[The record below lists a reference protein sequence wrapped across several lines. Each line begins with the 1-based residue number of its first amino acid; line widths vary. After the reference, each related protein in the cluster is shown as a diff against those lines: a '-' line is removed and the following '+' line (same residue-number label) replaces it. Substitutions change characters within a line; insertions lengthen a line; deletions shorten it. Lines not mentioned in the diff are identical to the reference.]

1 MALPLGWALCGLLL
15 PLLLPPAAGERAPGA
30 PLDPG
35 AIAEFCRI
43 DPALCHAEEQ
53 QLSFE
58 AVRNIHKQMDDD
70 ANGNVDVEE
79 SDEFLREDLNYHD
92 PTVKHSTF
100 HGEDKLISVED
111 LWKAWKTSEVYNWT
125 VEEVVQWLIT
135 YVELPQYEETF
146 RKLQLSGHA
155 MPRLAVNNVTM
166 MGTVLKMTDRSHRQ
180 KLQLKALDTVLFGP
194 PLLTRHNHL
203 KDFMLVVSIVIGV
216 GGCWFAYIQNRY
228 SKEHMKKMMKDL
240 EGLHRAE
247 QSLHDLQE
255 RLQKAQEEHRSV
267 EVEKVHLEKKLQDEI
282 SIAKQEAHRLR
293 ELREGTENELSRQK
307 YAEQE
312 LEQVRMAL
320 KNAEKEL
327 ESHCGWAAPEAL
339 QRWLQLTHEVEV
351 QYYNVKKQNA
361 EKQLLVAKEGA
372 EKIKKKR
379 NTLFGTFHVAHSSS
393 LDDVDHKI
401 LTAKQALSEVTAALR
416 ERLHRW
422 QQIELLCGFQIVT
435 NPGIHSLAAAL
446 NIDPSWMGT
455 PRPNPSHF
463 IMTDDVDDLDE
474 EIVSPMSIQYAPW
487 LLGRRLSDR
496 SSLSSEDQSLWRC
509 PAPALPSTVR
519 QRLAEPQQHL
529 HSSQRLVESSGQGQS
544 EVSPAWGSRAGRGSL
559 RRTQNLSWGQS
570 FSLDLAAT
578 THPASSPATTTTTTT
593 TSSSSSSSSAAAASP
608 SASSTFYSSCST
620 SAAAACHGHPV
631 YYHHTTSSY
640 LLQMDSFLGL
650 PPPDVT
656 SGARCHAESFGD
668 LTRCD
673 SDPSIPHLSDPQRP
687 CSSAPRLLAA
697 RPHLL
702 TRSMEEPPPGHP
714 PAGAVPTPN
723 GGSRQGEASSASP
736 GCSLLPESPM
746 VMKKMMMV
754 VNHGMEKASS
764 LGELAQPPP
773 GRAGQSDSSRSHS
786 PSSTEPETP
795 SPISDGRPGA
805 AKSTRIPQLAAKKSP
820 GEEDSSLAGE
830 EVELGQSKKKFPL
843 KIFKKPKK

>member
-1 MALPLGWALCGLLL
+1 MELRPGRAVRALCGLF
-15 PLLLPPAAGERAPGA
+15 LLLLLLLQHPGRAERAPGSH
-30 PLDPG
+30 LDDS

-43 DPALCHAEEQ
+43 DKALCHDEDE

-92 PTVKHSTF
+92 PAVKHSTF

-125 VEEVVQWLIT
+125 VDEVVQWLIS

-155 MPRLAVNNVTM
+155 MPRLAVNNATM

-327 ESHCGWAAPEAL
+327 ESHCSWAAPEAL
-339 QRWLQLTHEVEV
+339 QKWLQLTHEVEV
-351 QYYNVKKQNA
+351 QYYNIKKQNA

-422 QQIELLCGFQIVT
+422 QQIELLCGFQIVN
-435 NPGIHSLAAAL
+435 NPGIHSLASAL
-446 NIDPSWMGT
+446 NIDPGWMGT

-474 EIVSPMSIQYAPW
+474 ELVSPMSIQ
-487 LLGRRLSDR
+487 S
-496 SSLSSEDQSLWRC
+496 
-509 PAPALPSTVR
+509 PALPSTVR
-519 QRLAEPQQHL
+519 QRLVEPQHG
-529 HSSQRLVESSGQGQS
+529 HGSQR
-544 EVSPAWGSRAGRGSL
+544 
-559 RRTQNLSWGQS
+559 
-570 FSLDLAAT
+570 
-578 THPASSPATTTTTTT
+578 
-593 TSSSSSSSSAAAASP
+593 
-608 SASSTFYSSCST
+608 
-620 SAAAACHGHPV
+620 
-631 YYHHTTSSY
+631 
-640 LLQMDSFLGL
+640 
-650 PPPDVT
+650 
-656 SGARCHAESFGD
+656 D

-673 SDPSIPHLSDPQRP
+673 SDSSIPHLSDHQRIP
-687 CSSAPRLLAA
+687 SSAPKLLAA
-697 RPHLL
+697 RPTLL
-702 TRSMEEPPPGHP
+702 TRSMEEAVPGPPGP
-714 PAGAVPTPN
+714 GAPTPN
-723 GGSRQGEASSASP
+723 GGSRHGEPSA
-736 GCSLLPESPM
+736 LAALQERLPESPM
-746 VMKKMMMV
+746 AMKKMMT
-754 VNHGMEKASS
+754 VNHGMEKSSS
-764 LGELAQPPP
+764 LGEISHPT
-773 GRAGQSDSSRSHS
+773 AGKPSHSDSSRSHS
-786 PSSTEPETP
+786 PSSTDPDTP
-795 SPISDGRPGA
+795 SPISDCRPSGA
-805 AKSTRIPQLAAKKSP
+805 RNTRIPQLAAKKSP
-820 GEEDSSLAGE
+820 GDEDSSLTGD
-830 EVELGQSKKKFPL
+830 EVDLGQSKKKFPL

>member
-1 MALPLGWALCGLLL
+1 MDLRAGLALWLLCGLLL
-15 PLLLPPAAGERAPGA
+15 QPARAERPPGPH
-30 PLDPG
+30 LDETP
-35 AIAEFCRI
+35 IAEFCRI
-43 DPALCHAEEQ
+43 DKPLCHDEDE

-125 VEEVVQWLIT
+125 VDEVVQWLIT

-155 MPRLAVNNVTM
+155 MPRLAVNNATM
-166 MGTVLKMTDRSHRQ
+166 MGSVLKMTDRSHRQ

-282 SIAKQEAHRLR
+282 SMAKQEAHRLR

-327 ESHCGWAAPEAL
+327 ESHCSWAAPEAL
-339 QRWLQLTHEVEV
+339 QKWLQLTHEVEV
-351 QYYNVKKQNA
+351 QYYNIKKQNA

-422 QQIELLCGFQIVT
+422 QQIELLCGFQIVN
-435 NPGIHSLAAAL
+435 NPGIHSLASAL
-446 NIDPSWMGT
+446 NIDPGWMGT

-474 EIVSPMSIQYAPW
+474 EIVSPMSM
-487 LLGRRLSDR
+487 
-496 SSLSSEDQSLWRC
+496 QS
-509 PAPALPSTVR
+509 PALPSSVR
-519 QRLAEPQQHL
+519 QRLVDPQHG
-529 HSSQRLVESSGQGQS
+529 HGSQRLVESYVQGQNESGQAAQH
-544 EVSPAWGSRAGRGSL
+544 RAGRVSL
-559 RRTQNLSWGQS
+559 RRMHSLSGQS
-570 FSLDLAAT
+570 FSSEL
-578 THPASSPATTTTTTT
+578 PG
-593 TSSSSSSSSAAAASP
+593 ASP
-608 SASSTFYSSCST
+608 SSTAASSTSCSSST
-620 SAAAACHGHPV
+620 ASAPACHVHPV

-640 LLQMDSFLGL
+640 LLQTDSVPDL

-656 SGARCHAESFGD
+656 SGVRCRTESSGD

-673 SDPSIPHLSDPQRP
+673 SDSSIPPPSEHQRVP
-687 CSSAPRLLAA
+687 SSAPKLLAA
-697 RPHLL
+697 RPTLL
-702 TRSMEEPPPGHP
+702 TRSMEEAAPGHP
-714 PAGAVPTPN
+714 ASAPTPN
-723 GGSRQGEASSASP
+723 GASRP
-736 GCSLLPESPM
+736 GDPPAPGALPERPPESPM

-754 VNHGMEKASS
+754 NHGMEKSSS
-764 LGELAQPPP
+764 LGEISHP
-773 GRAGQSDSSRSHS
+773 AGGKHSHSDSSRSHS
-786 PSSTEPETP
+786 PSSTDPDTP
-795 SPISDGRPGA
+795 SPISDGRPGG

-820 GEEDSSLAGE
+820 GDEDSSLTGD
-830 EVELGQSKKKFPL
+830 EVDLGQSKKKFPL

>member
-1 MALPLGWALCGLLL
+1 MEPRPGRAVRALCGLF
-15 PLLLPPAAGERAPGA
+15 LLLLLLLLQHPGRAERAPGSH
-30 PLDPG
+30 LDDS

-43 DPALCHAEEQ
+43 DKALCHDEDE

-92 PTVKHSTF
+92 PAVKHSTF

-125 VEEVVQWLIT
+125 VDEVVQWLIS

-155 MPRLAVNNVTM
+155 MPRLAVNNATM

-327 ESHCGWAAPEAL
+327 ESHCSWAAPEAL
-339 QRWLQLTHEVEV
+339 QKWLQLTHEVEV
-351 QYYNVKKQNA
+351 QYYNIKKQNA

-435 NPGIHSLAAAL
+435 NPGLHSLASAL
-446 NIDPSWMGT
+446 NIDPAWMGT

-463 IMTDDVDDLDE
+463 VITDDVDDLDE
-474 EIVSPMSIQYAPW
+474 ELVSPMSIQ
-487 LLGRRLSDR
+487 S
-496 SSLSSEDQSLWRC
+496 
-509 PAPALPSTVR
+509 PALPSTVR
-519 QRLAEPQQHL
+519 QRLVEPQHG
-529 HSSQRLVESSGQGQS
+529 HGSQR
-544 EVSPAWGSRAGRGSL
+544 
-559 RRTQNLSWGQS
+559 
-570 FSLDLAAT
+570 
-578 THPASSPATTTTTTT
+578 
-593 TSSSSSSSSAAAASP
+593 
-608 SASSTFYSSCST
+608 
-620 SAAAACHGHPV
+620 
-631 YYHHTTSSY
+631 
-640 LLQMDSFLGL
+640 
-650 PPPDVT
+650 
-656 SGARCHAESFGD
+656 D

-673 SDPSIPHLSDPQRP
+673 SDSSIPHLSEQQRVP
-687 CSSAPRLLAA
+687 SPAPKLLAA
-697 RPHLL
+697 RPALL
-702 TRSMEEPPPGHP
+702 SRSVEENVPPG
-714 PAGAVPTPN
+714 PAAPTPN
-723 GGSRQGEASSASP
+723 GGGRHGEPPALAALQERP
-736 GCSLLPESPM
+736 PESPM
-746 VMKKMMMV
+746 AMKKMMMV
-754 VNHGMEKASS
+754 NHGMEKSSS
-764 LGELAQPPP
+764 LGEISHPA
-773 GRAGQSDSSRSHS
+773 AGKPSHSDSSRSHS
-786 PSSTEPETP
+786 PSSTEPDTP
-795 SPISDGRPGA
+795 SPISDCRPGGA
-805 AKSTRIPQLAAKKSP
+805 RNTRIPQLAAKKSP
-820 GEEDSSLAGE
+820 GDEDSSLTGD
-830 EVELGQSKKKFPL
+830 EVDLGQSKKKFPL

>member
-1 MALPLGWALCGLLL
+1 MEPRPGRAVRALCGLF
-15 PLLLPPAAGERAPGA
+15 LLLLLLVLQHPGRAERAPGSH
-30 PLDPG
+30 LDDS

-43 DPALCHAEEQ
+43 DKALCHDEDE

-92 PTVKHSTF
+92 PAVKHSTF

-125 VEEVVQWLIT
+125 VDEVVQWLIS

-155 MPRLAVNNVTM
+155 MPRLAVNNATM

-327 ESHCGWAAPEAL
+327 ESHCSWAAPEAL
-339 QRWLQLTHEVEV
+339 QKWLQLTHEVEV
-351 QYYNVKKQNA
+351 QYYNIKKQNA

-422 QQIELLCGFQIVT
+422 QQIELLCGFQIVN
-435 NPGIHSLAAAL
+435 NPGIPSLASAL
-446 NIDPSWMGT
+446 NIDPGWMGT

-463 IMTDDVDDLDE
+463 IITDDVDDLDE
-474 EIVSPMSIQYAPW
+474 ELVSPMSMQYAAW
-487 LLGRRLSDR
+487 LFGRRFSDR
-496 SSLSSEDQSLWRC
+496 SSLSSEDQSLWKY

-519 QRLAEPQQHL
+519 QRLVEPQHG
-529 HSSQRLVESSGQGQS
+529 HGSQRGSG
-544 EVSPAWGSRAGRGSL
+544 ANKRFNSL
-559 RRTQNLSWGQS
+559 RLRL
-570 FSLDLAAT
+570 L
-578 THPASSPATTTTTTT
+578 HPAPERPPAYPQLGAQAAGCPAHAADQVHGGGCPRAPGPRRAHAQRRQPARGALRPGGLAG
-593 TSSSSSSSSAAAASP
+593 AAAREP
-608 SASSTFYSSCST
+608 
-620 SAAAACHGHPV
+620 HGDEEDDDGEPRHGEV
-631 YYHHTTSSY
+631 
-640 LLQMDSFLGL
+640 LQPRGDQ
-650 PPPDVT
+650 PPPDGRQAQPLGFVPV
-656 SGARCHAESFGD
+656 AQPQLHRPRHP
-668 LTRCD
+668 L
-673 SDPSIPHLSDPQRP
+673 PHL
-687 CSSAPRLLAA
+687 
-697 RPHLL
+697 
-702 TRSMEEPPPGHP
+702 
-714 PAGAVPTPN
+714 
-723 GGSRQGEASSASP
+723 
-736 GCSLLPESPM
+736 
-746 VMKKMMMV
+746 
-754 VNHGMEKASS
+754 
-764 LGELAQPPP
+764 
-773 GRAGQSDSSRSHS
+773 
-786 PSSTEPETP
+786 
-795 SPISDGRPGA
+795 
-805 AKSTRIPQLAAKKSP
+805 
-820 GEEDSSLAGE
+820 
-830 EVELGQSKKKFPL
+830 
-843 KIFKKPKK
+843 

>member
-1 MALPLGWALCGLLL
+1 MEPRPGRAVRALCGLF
-15 PLLLPPAAGERAPGA
+15 LLLVLLLLQHPGRAERAPGSH
-30 PLDPG
+30 LDDS
-35 AIAEFCRI
+35 AIAAEFCRI
-43 DPALCHAEEQ
+43 DKALCHDEDE

-92 PTVKHSTF
+92 PAVKHSTF

-125 VEEVVQWLIT
+125 VDEVVQWLIS

-155 MPRLAVNNVTM
+155 MPRLAVNNATM

-327 ESHCGWAAPEAL
+327 ESHSSWAAPEAL
-339 QRWLQLTHEVEV
+339 QKWLQLTHEVEV
-351 QYYNVKKQNA
+351 QYYNIKKQNA

-422 QQIELLCGFQIVT
+422 QQIELLCGFQIVN
-435 NPGIHSLAAAL
+435 NPGIPSLASAL
-446 NIDPSWMGT
+446 NIDPGWMGT

-463 IMTDDVDDLDE
+463 IITDDVDDLDE
-474 EIVSPMSIQYAPW
+474 ELVSPMSIQ
-487 LLGRRLSDR
+487 S
-496 SSLSSEDQSLWRC
+496 
-509 PAPALPSTVR
+509 PALASSVR
-519 QRLAEPQQHL
+519 QRLVEPQHG
-529 HSSQRLVESSGQGQS
+529 HGSQRGSGTNK
-544 EVSPAWGSRAGRGSL
+544 RFNSL
-559 RRTQNLSWGQS
+559 RLRL
-570 FSLDLAAT
+570 L
-578 THPASSPATTTTTTT
+578 HPAPER
-593 TSSSSSSSSAAAASP
+593 AAAHPQLGAQAAGCP
-608 SASSTFYSSCST
+608 AHAADPLRGGGSARGPGPRRAHPQRRQPPRGAPRPGGFAG
-620 SAAAACHGHPV
+620 AAAREPHGDEEDDDGEPRHGEV
-631 YYHHTTSSY
+631 
-640 LLQMDSFLGL
+640 LQPGGDQ
-650 PPPDVT
+650 PPDGGRQAQPLGFVAVAQPQLHR
-656 SGARCHAESFGD
+656 ARHP
-668 LTRCD
+668 L
-673 SDPSIPHLSDPQRP
+673 PHL
-687 CSSAPRLLAA
+687 
-697 RPHLL
+697 
-702 TRSMEEPPPGHP
+702 
-714 PAGAVPTPN
+714 
-723 GGSRQGEASSASP
+723 
-736 GCSLLPESPM
+736 
-746 VMKKMMMV
+746 
-754 VNHGMEKASS
+754 
-764 LGELAQPPP
+764 
-773 GRAGQSDSSRSHS
+773 
-786 PSSTEPETP
+786 
-795 SPISDGRPGA
+795 
-805 AKSTRIPQLAAKKSP
+805 
-820 GEEDSSLAGE
+820 
-830 EVELGQSKKKFPL
+830 
-843 KIFKKPKK
+843 

>member
-1 MALPLGWALCGLLL
+1 MKKCRAALNSGAMRPVE
-15 PLLLPPAAGERAPGA
+15 PAVKASRPFLHLAVGKGVWERPTDAGP
-30 PLDPG
+30 
-35 AIAEFCRI
+35 
-43 DPALCHAEEQ
+43 
-53 QLSFE
+53 E
-58 AVRNIHKQMDDD
+58 ACEV
-70 ANGNVDVEE
+70 V
-79 SDEFLREDLNYHD
+79 
-92 PTVKHSTF
+92 TVS
-100 HGEDKLISVED
+100 
-111 LWKAWKTSEVYNWT
+111 VYNWT
-125 VEEVVQWLIT
+125 VDEVVQWLIT

-155 MPRLAVNNVTM
+155 MPRLAVNNATM
-166 MGTVLKMTDRSHRQ
+166 MGSVLKMTDRSHRQ

-327 ESHCGWAAPEAL
+327 ESHCSWAAPEAL
-339 QRWLQLTHEVEV
+339 QKWLQLTHEVEV
-351 QYYNVKKQNA
+351 QYYNIKKQNA

-422 QQIELLCGFQIVT
+422 QQIELLCGFQIVN
-435 NPGIHSLAAAL
+435 NPGIHTLASAL

-474 EIVSPMSIQYAPW
+474 EIVSPMSM
-487 LLGRRLSDR
+487 
-496 SSLSSEDQSLWRC
+496 QS
-509 PAPALPSTVR
+509 PALPSTVR
-519 QRLAEPQQHL
+519 QRLVDPQHA
-529 HSSQRLVESSGQGQS
+529 HGSQRLVESYVQGQNESGQ
-544 EVSPAWGSRAGRGSL
+544 PALYRAGRVSL
-559 RRTQNLSWGQS
+559 RRMHSLSSGQS
-570 FSLDLAAT
+570 FSSDLPGTSPSSAA
-578 THPASSPATTTTTTT
+578 TT
-593 TSSSSSSSSAAAASP
+593 TSSTSCSSSTTTASAP
-608 SASSTFYSSCST
+608 
-620 SAAAACHGHPV
+620 ACHVHPI

-640 LLQMDSFLGL
+640 FLQMDSIPDL

-656 SGARCHAESFGD
+656 SGVHCRTESFG
-668 LTRCD
+668 
-673 SDPSIPHLSDPQRP
+673 
-687 CSSAPRLLAA
+687 
-697 RPHLL
+697 
-702 TRSMEEPPPGHP
+702 
-714 PAGAVPTPN
+714 
-723 GGSRQGEASSASP
+723 
-736 GCSLLPESPM
+736 
-746 VMKKMMMV
+746 
-754 VNHGMEKASS
+754 
-764 LGELAQPPP
+764 
-773 GRAGQSDSSRSHS
+773 
-786 PSSTEPETP
+786 
-795 SPISDGRPGA
+795 
-805 AKSTRIPQLAAKKSP
+805 
-820 GEEDSSLAGE
+820 
-830 EVELGQSKKKFPL
+830 
-843 KIFKKPKK
+843 

>member
-1 MALPLGWALCGLLL
+1 MEPRPGRAVRALCGLSLLLLVVLL
-15 PLLLPPAAGERAPGA
+15 PAVPQPGRAERAPGSH
-30 PLDPG
+30 LDES

-43 DPALCHAEEQ
+43 DKALCHDEDE

-92 PTVKHSTF
+92 PAVKHSTF

-125 VEEVVQWLIT
+125 VDEVVQWLIA

-155 MPRLAVNNVTM
+155 MPRLAVNNATM

-327 ESHCGWAAPEAL
+327 ESHCSWAAPEAL
-339 QRWLQLTHEVEV
+339 QKWLQLTHEVEV
-351 QYYNVKKQNA
+351 QYYNIKKQNA

-422 QQIELLCGFQIVT
+422 QQIELLCGFQIVN
-435 NPGIHSLAAAL
+435 NPGLHSLASAL
-446 NIDPSWMGT
+446 NIDPAWMGT

-463 IMTDDVDDLDE
+463 IITDDVDDLDE
-474 EIVSPMSIQYAPW
+474 ELVSPMSIQ
-487 LLGRRLSDR
+487 S
-496 SSLSSEDQSLWRC
+496 
-509 PAPALPSTVR
+509 PALPSTVR
-519 QRLAEPQQHL
+519 QRLVEPQHG
-529 HSSQRLVESSGQGQS
+529 HGSQRGSG
-544 EVSPAWGSRAGRGSL
+544 ANKRFNSL
-559 RRTQNLSWGQS
+559 RLRL
-570 FSLDLAAT
+570 L
-578 THPASSPATTTTTTT
+578 HPAPERPPAYPQLGAQAAGCPAHAADQVHGGGCPRGPGPRRAHPQRRQPARGALRPGGLAG
-593 TSSSSSSSSAAAASP
+593 AAAREP
-608 SASSTFYSSCST
+608 
-620 SAAAACHGHPV
+620 HGDEEDDDGEPRHGEV
-631 YYHHTTSSY
+631 
-640 LLQMDSFLGL
+640 LQPGGDQ
-650 PPPDVT
+650 PPDGRQAQPLGFVAVAQPQLHR
-656 SGARCHAESFGD
+656 ARHP
-668 LTRCD
+668 L
-673 SDPSIPHLSDPQRP
+673 PHL
-687 CSSAPRLLAA
+687 
-697 RPHLL
+697 
-702 TRSMEEPPPGHP
+702 
-714 PAGAVPTPN
+714 
-723 GGSRQGEASSASP
+723 
-736 GCSLLPESPM
+736 
-746 VMKKMMMV
+746 
-754 VNHGMEKASS
+754 
-764 LGELAQPPP
+764 
-773 GRAGQSDSSRSHS
+773 
-786 PSSTEPETP
+786 
-795 SPISDGRPGA
+795 
-805 AKSTRIPQLAAKKSP
+805 
-820 GEEDSSLAGE
+820 
-830 EVELGQSKKKFPL
+830 
-843 KIFKKPKK
+843 

>member
-1 MALPLGWALCGLLL
+1 
-15 PLLLPPAAGERAPGA
+15 
-30 PLDPG
+30 
-35 AIAEFCRI
+35 
-43 DPALCHAEEQ
+43 
-53 QLSFE
+53 
-58 AVRNIHKQMDDD
+58 AV
-70 ANGNVDVEE
+70 
-79 SDEFLREDLNYHD
+79 
-92 PTVKHSTF
+92 
-100 HGEDKLISVED
+100 
-111 LWKAWKTSEVYNWT
+111 
-125 VEEVVQWLIT
+125 
-135 YVELPQYEETF
+135 
-146 RKLQLSGHA
+146 
-155 MPRLAVNNVTM
+155 
-166 MGTVLKMTDRSHRQ
+166 
-180 KLQLKALDTVLFGP
+180 
-194 PLLTRHNHL
+194 TRHNHL

-327 ESHCGWAAPEAL
+327 ESHCSWAAPEAL
-339 QRWLQLTHEVEV
+339 QKWLQLTHEVEV
-351 QYYNVKKQNA
+351 QYYNIKKQNA

-422 QQIELLCGFQIVT
+422 QQIELLCGFQIVN
-435 NPGIHSLAAAL
+435 NPGIHTLASAL
-446 NIDPSWMGT
+446 NIDPGWMGT

-474 EIVSPMSIQYAPW
+474 EIVSPMSMQYAAW
-487 LLGRRLSDR
+487 LFGRRFSDR
-496 SSLSSEDQSLWRC
+496 SSLSSEDQSLWKY

-519 QRLAEPQQHL
+519 QRLVDPQHG
-529 HSSQRLVESSGQGQS
+529 HGSQRLVESYVHSQHEPGQPAQHPAGRMPLRRMHSLSSGQ
-544 EVSPAWGSRAGRGSL
+544 P
-559 RRTQNLSWGQS
+559 
-570 FSLDLAAT
+570 FSSDLPGTAPSSTTAT
-578 THPASSPATTTTTTT
+578 SC
-593 TSSSSSSSSAAAASP
+593 SSSATPAPAS
-608 SASSTFYSSCST
+608 
-620 SAAAACHGHPV
+620 HVHPL
-631 YYHHTTSSY
+631 YHHHTTSY
-640 LLQMDSFLGL
+640 FLQMDSNPDL

-656 SGARCHAESFGD
+656 SGARCGTESFGD

-673 SDPSIPHLSDPQRP
+673 SESSIPHLSEAQRLP
-687 CSSAPRLLAA
+687 SAAPKLLAA
-697 RPHLL
+697 RPALL
-702 TRSMEEPPPGHP
+702 TRSIEDAGSGH
-714 PAGAVPTPN
+714 TPN
-723 GGSRQGEASSASP
+723 GGSRHAEPP
-736 GCSLLPESPM
+736 GPERPSESPS

-754 VNHGMEKASS
+754 NHGMEKSSS
-764 LGELAQPPP
+764 LGEIGHPA
-773 GRAGQSDSSRSHS
+773 ASKHSHSDSSRSHS
-786 PSSTEPETP
+786 PSSTDPDTP
-795 SPISDGRPGA
+795 SPISDCRPNSS
-805 AKSTRIPQLAAKKSP
+805 KSTRIPQLAAKK
-820 GEEDSSLAGE
+820 GAGDEDGSLTGDE
-830 EVELGQSKKKFPL
+830 IDPGQSKKKFPL
-843 KIFKKPKK
+843 KIFKKPRK

>member
-1 MALPLGWALCGLLL
+1 MALWGRIALGLLCGLV
-15 PLLLPPAAGERAPGA
+15 LPPPGPAEGPPGA
-30 PLDPG
+30 ALDE
-35 AIAEFCRI
+35 ATLEEFCRI
-43 DPALCHAEEQ
+43 DQPLCHNEDE

-92 PTVKHSTF
+92 PTIKHSTF

-111 LWKAWKTSEVYNWT
+111 LWKTWKVSEVYNWT

-146 RKLQLSGHA
+146 RKLQLTGHA
-155 MPRLAVNNVTM
+155 MPRLAVTNATLSGM
-166 MGTVLKMTDRSHRQ
+166 VLKMTDRSHRQ

-267 EVEKVHLEKKLQDEI
+267 EVEKVTLEKRLQDEI

-320 KNAEKEL
+320 RNAEKEL
-327 ESHCGWAAPEAL
+327 ESHSSWAAPNAL
-339 QRWLQLTHEVEV
+339 QKWLQLTHEVEV
-351 QYYNVKKQNA
+351 QYYNIKKQNA
-361 EKQLLVAKEGA
+361 EKQLLLAKEGA

-422 QQIELLCGFQIVT
+422 QQIELLCGFQIVS
-435 NPGIHSLAAAL
+435 NPGIPTLVTAL
-446 NIDPSWMGT
+446 NIDPSWVGGP

-474 EIVSPMSIQYAPW
+474 EMVSPMSMQYVAL
-487 LLGRRLSDR
+487 LLGRQGSDR
-496 SSLSSEDQSLWRC
+496 PAPCSEDQAFWKD
-509 PAPALPSTVR
+509 PAPTLPSSVIR
-519 QRLAEPQQHL
+519 QRLVDPQ
-529 HSSQRLVESSGQGQS
+529 HSLGSQR
-544 EVSPAWGSRAGRGSL
+544 
-559 RRTQNLSWGQS
+559 
-570 FSLDLAAT
+570 DLAR
-578 THPASSPATTTTTTT
+578 S
-593 TSSSSSSSSAAAASP
+593 
-608 SASSTFYSSCST
+608 
-620 SAAAACHGHPV
+620 
-631 YYHHTTSSY
+631 
-640 LLQMDSFLGL
+640 
-650 PPPDVT
+650 
-656 SGARCHAESFGD
+656 
-668 LTRCD
+668 D
-673 SDPSIPHLSDPQRP
+673 SDSSIPHLSDLPRAAVSMPKLRP
-687 CSSAPRLLAA
+687 ALLNKPAEEQQQHQTE
-697 RPHLL
+697 PVESETPL
-702 TRSMEEPPPGHP
+702 T
-714 PAGAVPTPN
+714 
-723 GGSRQGEASSASP
+723 
-736 GCSLLPESPM
+736 
-746 VMKKMMMV
+746 MKKV
-754 VNHGMEKASS
+754 PPHNHHRGLEKAGS
-764 LGELAQPPP
+764 LGELGPVGARS
-773 GRAGQSDSSRSHS
+773 GDSSRSHS
-786 PSSTEPETP
+786 PSSTEPDTP
-795 SPISDGRPGA
+795 SPPANGRTALSLLSGKA
-805 AKSTRIPQLAAKKSP
+805 NSRIPHLAAKKTGAA
-820 GEEDSSLAGE
+820 GEEDSGSTGE
-830 EVELGQSKKKFPL
+830 ETDSGAGKKKFPL
-843 KIFKKPKK
+843 KIFKKPRK

>member
-1 MALPLGWALCGLLL
+1 MAAAALGLLCA
-15 PLLLPPAAGERAPGA
+15 LLLLRGRAERPPGVNLDQAA
-30 PLDPG
+30 L
-35 AIAEFCRI
+35 AEFCRI
-43 DPALCHAEEQ
+43 DKPLCHDEDE

-125 VEEVVQWLIT
+125 VDEVVQWLIT

-155 MPRLAVNNVTM
+155 MPRLAVNNVTL
-166 MGTVLKMTDRSHRQ
+166 MGSVLKMTDRSHRQ

-327 ESHCGWAAPEAL
+327 ESHCSWAAPEAL
-339 QRWLQLTHEVEV
+339 QKWLQLTHEVEV
-351 QYYNVKKQNA
+351 QYYNIKKHNA

-422 QQIELLCGFQIVT
+422 QQIELLCGFQIVN
-435 NPGIHSLAAAL
+435 NPGIHSLASAL

-474 EIVSPMSIQYAPW
+474 EIVSPMSIQ
-487 LLGRRLSDR
+487 S
-496 SSLSSEDQSLWRC
+496 
-509 PAPALPSTVR
+509 PALPGTVR
-519 QRLAEPQQHL
+519 QRLVDPQHT
-529 HSSQRLVESSGQGQS
+529 HGSQR
-544 EVSPAWGSRAGRGSL
+544 
-559 RRTQNLSWGQS
+559 
-570 FSLDLAAT
+570 
-578 THPASSPATTTTTTT
+578 
-593 TSSSSSSSSAAAASP
+593 
-608 SASSTFYSSCST
+608 
-620 SAAAACHGHPV
+620 
-631 YYHHTTSSY
+631 
-640 LLQMDSFLGL
+640 
-650 PPPDVT
+650 
-656 SGARCHAESFGD
+656 D

-673 SDPSIPHLSDPQRP
+673 SDSSIPHLSDHQRIP
-687 CSSAPRLLAA
+687 SSAPKLLAA
-697 RPHLL
+697 RPNLL
-702 TRSMEEPPPGHP
+702 TRSIDEV
-714 PAGAVPTPN
+714 AASAPTPN
-723 GGSRQGEASSASP
+723 GGSRPAEAVTALS
-736 GCSLLPESPM
+736 ESPM
-746 VMKKMMMV
+746 VTKKMTPV
-754 VNHGMEKASS
+754 VNHGMEKSSS
-764 LGELAQPPP
+764 LGEISHPA
-773 GRAGQSDSSRSHS
+773 AGKHSHSDSSRSHS
-786 PSSTEPETP
+786 PSSTDPDTP
-795 SPISDGRPGA
+795 SPISDCRPGS

-820 GEEDSSLAGE
+820 GDEDSSLTGD
-830 EVELGQSKKKFPL
+830 EVDTGQSKKKFPL

>member
-1 MALPLGWALCGLLL
+1 PS
-15 PLLLPPAAGERAPGA
+15 
-30 PLDPG
+30 
-35 AIAEFCRI
+35 AEFCRI
-43 DPALCHAEEQ
+43 DKPLCHDEDE

-125 VEEVVQWLIT
+125 VDEVVQWLIT

-155 MPRLAVNNVTM
+155 MPSLAIGVLTT
-166 MGTVLKMTDRSHRQ
+166 TVFGKIVS
-180 KLQLKALDTVLFGP
+180 VLPSFPRKEKRKSIESGF
-194 PLLTRHNHL
+194 LGVLTRHNHL

-327 ESHCGWAAPEAL
+327 ESHCSWAAPEAL
-339 QRWLQLTHEVEV
+339 QKWLQLTHEVEV
-351 QYYNVKKQNA
+351 QYYNIKKQNA

-422 QQIELLCGFQIVT
+422 QQIELLCGFQIVN
-435 NPGIHSLAAAL
+435 NPGIHTLASAL

-463 IMTDDVDDLDE
+463 IMTDDP
-474 EIVSPMSIQYAPW
+474 SPLS
-487 LLGRRLSDR
+487 LLT
-496 SSLSSEDQSLWRC
+496 
-509 PAPALPSTVR
+509 APALPSTVR
-519 QRLAEPQQHL
+519 QRLVDPQHG
-529 HSSQRLVESSGQGQS
+529 HGSQR
-544 EVSPAWGSRAGRGSL
+544 
-559 RRTQNLSWGQS
+559 
-570 FSLDLAAT
+570 
-578 THPASSPATTTTTTT
+578 
-593 TSSSSSSSSAAAASP
+593 
-608 SASSTFYSSCST
+608 
-620 SAAAACHGHPV
+620 
-631 YYHHTTSSY
+631 
-640 LLQMDSFLGL
+640 
-650 PPPDVT
+650 
-656 SGARCHAESFGD
+656 D

-673 SDPSIPHLSDPQRP
+673 SDSSIPHLSDHQRVP
-687 CSSAPRLLAA
+687 SSAPKLLAA
-697 RPHLL
+697 RPNLL
-702 TRSMEEPPPGHP
+702 TRSIEEGAPGHP
-714 PAGAVPTPN
+714 AIGAPTSN
-723 GGSRQGEASSASP
+723 GGSRQAEASAL
-736 GCSLLPESPM
+736 GVLPERLSESPV

-754 VNHGMEKASS
+754 NHGMEKSSS
-764 LGELAQPPP
+764 LGEISHPT
-773 GRAGQSDSSRSHS
+773 AGKHSHSDSSRSHS
-786 PSSTEPETP
+786 PSSTDPDTP
-795 SPISDGRPGA
+795 SPISDCRPGG

-820 GEEDSSLAGE
+820 GDEDSSLTGD
-830 EVELGQSKKKFPL
+830 EVDLGQSKKKFPL

>member
-1 MALPLGWALCGLLL
+1 MDLRWGAALWVLCGLLL
-15 PLLLPPAAGERAPGA
+15 QQGRGERPPGSH
-30 PLDPG
+30 LDEA
-35 AIAEFCRI
+35 AIAAEFCRI
-43 DPALCHAEEQ
+43 DQPLCHDEDE

-125 VEEVVQWLIT
+125 VDEVVQWLIT

-166 MGTVLKMTDRSHRQ
+166 MGSVLKMTDRSHRQ

-327 ESHCGWAAPEAL
+327 ESHCSWAAPEAL
-339 QRWLQLTHEVEV
+339 QKWLQLTHEVEV
-351 QYYNVKKQNA
+351 QYYNIKKQNA
-361 EKQLLVAKEGA
+361 ERQLLVAKEGA

-422 QQIELLCGFQIVT
+422 QQIELLCGFQIVN
-435 NPGIHSLAAAL
+435 NPGIHSLASAL
-446 NIDPSWMGT
+446 NIDPGWMGT

-474 EIVSPMSIQYAPW
+474 ELVSPMSIQ
-487 LLGRRLSDR
+487 S
-496 SSLSSEDQSLWRC
+496 
-509 PAPALPSTVR
+509 PALPGTVR
-519 QRLAEPQQHL
+519 QRLVDPQHA
-529 HSSQRLVESSGQGQS
+529 HGSQRLVESYAPGQS
-544 EVSPAWGSRAGRGSL
+544 EPGQPALYRAGRVSL
-559 RRTQNLSWGQS
+559 RRLHSLSSGQS
-570 FSLDLAAT
+570 FSCDFPGT
-578 THPASSPATTTTTTT
+578 GP
-593 TSSSSSSSSAAAASP
+593 SSAATA
-608 SASSTFYSSCST
+608 ASSTSCSSST
-620 SAAAACHGHPV
+620 ATAPAPACHVHPT

-640 LLQMDSFLGL
+640 FLQMDSIPDL

-656 SGARCHAESFGD
+656 SGVRCRTESSGD

-673 SDPSIPHLSDPQRP
+673 SDSSIPHLSDHQRAP
-687 CSSAPRLLAA
+687 SSAPKLLPA
-697 RPHLL
+697 RPNLL
-702 TRSMEEPPPGHP
+702 TRSIEEAAPGHP
-714 PAGAVPTPN
+714 AVAAPTPN
-723 GGSRQGEASSASP
+723 GGSRHAEASALGALP
-736 GCSLLPESPM
+736 ERLPESPM

-754 VNHGMEKASS
+754 NHGMEKSSS
-764 LGELAQPPP
+764 LGEISHPT
-773 GRAGQSDSSRSHS
+773 AGKHSHSDSSRSHS
-786 PSSTEPETP
+786 PSSTDPDTP
-795 SPISDGRPGA
+795 SPISDCRPG

-820 GEEDSSLAGE
+820 GDEDSSLTGD
-830 EVELGQSKKKFPL
+830 EVDLGQSKKKFPL

>member
-1 MALPLGWALCGLLL
+1 MKLRL
-15 PLLLPPAAGERAPGA
+15 
-30 PLDPG
+30 
-35 AIAEFCRI
+35 
-43 DPALCHAEEQ
+43 Q
-53 QLSFE
+53 
-58 AVRNIHKQMDDD
+58 
-70 ANGNVDVEE
+70 
-79 SDEFLREDLNYHD
+79 FLREDLNYHD

-125 VEEVVQWLIT
+125 VDEVVQWLIT

-155 MPRLAVNNVTM
+155 MPRLAVNNATM

-327 ESHCGWAAPEAL
+327 ESHCSWAAPEAL
-339 QRWLQLTHEVEV
+339 QKWLQLTHEVEV
-351 QYYNVKKQNA
+351 QYYNIKKQNA

-422 QQIELLCGFQIVT
+422 QQIELLCGFQIVN
-435 NPGIHSLAAAL
+435 NPGIHTLASAL

-474 EIVSPMSIQYAPW
+474 EIVSPMSIQ
-487 LLGRRLSDR
+487 S
-496 SSLSSEDQSLWRC
+496 
-509 PAPALPSTVR
+509 PALPSTVR
-519 QRLAEPQQHL
+519 QRLVDPQHA
-529 HSSQRLVESSGQGQS
+529 HGSQRLVESYAQGQNESGQ
-544 EVSPAWGSRAGRGSL
+544 PAHFRAGRVSL
-559 RRTQNLSWGQS
+559 RRMHSLTSGQS
-570 FSLDLAAT
+570 FSSDLHGT
-578 THPASSPATTTTTTT
+578 SPPSATTT
-593 TSSSSSSSSAAAASP
+593 TSSTSCSSSTTTASAP
-608 SASSTFYSSCST
+608 
-620 SAAAACHGHPV
+620 ACHIHPI

-640 LLQMDSFLGL
+640 FLQMDSTPDL

-656 SGARCHAESFGD
+656 SGIRCRTESFGD

-673 SDPSIPHLSDPQRP
+673 SDSSIPHMSDHQRIP
-687 CSSAPRLLAA
+687 SSAPKLLAA
-697 RPHLL
+697 RPNLL
-702 TRSMEEPPPGHP
+702 TRSIEEAASGHP
-714 PAGAVPTPN
+714 AICAATSN
-723 GGSRQGEASSASP
+723 GGSRHAEASSLGA
-736 GCSLLPESPM
+736 LPERLSESPM

-754 VNHGMEKASS
+754 NHGMEKSSS
-764 LGELAQPPP
+764 LGEISHPT
-773 GRAGQSDSSRSHS
+773 AGKHSHSDSSRSHS
-786 PSSTEPETP
+786 PSSTDPDTP
-795 SPISDGRPGA
+795 SPISDSRPNNV
-805 AKSTRIPQLAAKKSP
+805 KNTRIPQLAAKKNP
-820 GEEDSSLAGE
+820 GDEDSSLTAD
-830 EVELGQSKKKFPL
+830 EVDLGQSKKKFPL

>member
-1 MALPLGWALCGLLL
+1 MDVRSGVALWVLCGLLL
-15 PLLLPPAAGERAPGA
+15 QQGRGERPPGSH
-30 PLDPG
+30 LDDS

-43 DPALCHAEEQ
+43 DKPLCHDEDE

-125 VEEVVQWLIT
+125 VDEVVQWLIT

-155 MPRLAVNNVTM
+155 MPRLAVNNATM
-166 MGTVLKMTDRSHRQ
+166 MGSVLKMTDRSHRQ

-327 ESHCGWAAPEAL
+327 ESHCSWAAPEAL
-339 QRWLQLTHEVEV
+339 QKWLQLTHEVEV
-351 QYYNVKKQNA
+351 QYYNIKKQNA

-422 QQIELLCGFQIVT
+422 QQIELLCGFQIVN
-435 NPGIHSLAAAL
+435 NPGIHSLASAL

-474 EIVSPMSIQYAPW
+474 EIVSPMSIQ
-487 LLGRRLSDR
+487 S
-496 SSLSSEDQSLWRC
+496 
-509 PAPALPSTVR
+509 PALPSTVR
-519 QRLAEPQQHL
+519 QRLVDPQHA
-529 HSSQRLVESSGQGQS
+529 HGSQR
-544 EVSPAWGSRAGRGSL
+544 
-559 RRTQNLSWGQS
+559 
-570 FSLDLAAT
+570 
-578 THPASSPATTTTTTT
+578 
-593 TSSSSSSSSAAAASP
+593 
-608 SASSTFYSSCST
+608 
-620 SAAAACHGHPV
+620 
-631 YYHHTTSSY
+631 
-640 LLQMDSFLGL
+640 
-650 PPPDVT
+650 
-656 SGARCHAESFGD
+656 D

-673 SDPSIPHLSDPQRP
+673 SESSIPHLSEHQRMP
-687 CSSAPRLLAA
+687 SSAPKLLAA
-697 RPHLL
+697 RPNLL
-702 TRSMEEPPPGHP
+702 TRSIEEAAPGHP
-714 PAGAVPTPN
+714 ASAAATPN
-723 GGSRQGEASSASP
+723 GGSRQADACGPAAALPER
-736 GCSLLPESPM
+736 LPESPL
-746 VMKKMMMV
+746 VLKKMLMA
-754 VNHGMEKASS
+754 NHGLEKPCGPAEGSHPAPARLS
-764 LGELAQPPP
+764 PPE
-773 GRAGQSDSSRSHS
+773 GSRSHS
-786 PSSTEPETP
+786 PSSTEPDTP
-795 SPISDGRPGA
+795 SPTSDCRGGS
-805 AKSTRIPQLAAKKSP
+805 AKSTRIPQLAAKKSA
-820 GEEDSSLAGE
+820 GDEDSSATGDE
-830 EVELGQSKKKFPL
+830 AELGPSRKKFPL

>member
-1 MALPLGWALCGLLL
+1 MDLRSGVALWVLCGFLLQQGR
-15 PLLLPPAAGERAPGA
+15 GERPPG
-30 PLDPG
+30 PHLDET
-35 AIAEFCRI
+35 AITEFCRI
-43 DPALCHAEEQ
+43 DKPLCHDEDE

-125 VEEVVQWLIT
+125 VDEVVQWLIT

-155 MPRLAVNNVTM
+155 MPRLAVNNATM
-166 MGTVLKMTDRSHRQ
+166 MGSVLKMTDRSHRQ

-327 ESHCGWAAPEAL
+327 ESHCSWAAPEAL
-339 QRWLQLTHEVEV
+339 QKWLQLTHEVEV
-351 QYYNVKKQNA
+351 QYYNIKKQNA

-422 QQIELLCGFQIVT
+422 QQIELLCGFQIVN
-435 NPGIHSLAAAL
+435 NPGIHTLASAL

-474 EIVSPMSIQYAPW
+474 EIVSPMSIQ
-487 LLGRRLSDR
+487 S
-496 SSLSSEDQSLWRC
+496 
-509 PAPALPSTVR
+509 PALPSTVR
-519 QRLAEPQQHL
+519 QRLVDPQHA
-529 HSSQRLVESSGQGQS
+529 HGSQR
-544 EVSPAWGSRAGRGSL
+544 
-559 RRTQNLSWGQS
+559 
-570 FSLDLAAT
+570 
-578 THPASSPATTTTTTT
+578 
-593 TSSSSSSSSAAAASP
+593 
-608 SASSTFYSSCST
+608 
-620 SAAAACHGHPV
+620 
-631 YYHHTTSSY
+631 
-640 LLQMDSFLGL
+640 
-650 PPPDVT
+650 
-656 SGARCHAESFGD
+656 D

-673 SDPSIPHLSDPQRP
+673 SDPSIAHPSDHQRVP
-687 CSSAPRLLAA
+687 SAAPKLLAA
-697 RPHLL
+697 RPNLL
-702 TRSMEEPPPGHP
+702 TRSIEEAAPGHP
-714 PAGAVPTPN
+714 ALGTATPN
-723 GGSRQGEASSASP
+723 GGSRQAEPPALGA
-736 GCSLLPESPM
+736 LPERLCESPA

-754 VNHGMEKASS
+754 NHGMEKSSS
-764 LGELAQPPP
+764 LGEISHPALGKQSH
-773 GRAGQSDSSRSHS
+773 SDSSRSHS
-786 PSSTEPETP
+786 PSSTDPDTP
-795 SPISDGRPGA
+795 SPISDCRPGG

-820 GEEDSSLAGE
+820 GDEDSSLTGD
-830 EVELGQSKKKFPL
+830 EVDLGQSKKKFPL

>member
-1 MALPLGWALCGLLL
+1 MAWRWGAAVWLLCGLLL
-15 PLLLPPAAGERAPGA
+15 RRGLGA
-30 PLDPG
+30 HLDEA

-43 DPALCHAEEQ
+43 DKPLCHDEDE

-111 LWKAWKTSEVYNWT
+111 LWKAWKTSEVHNWT
-125 VEEVVQWLIT
+125 VDEVVQWLIT

-155 MPRLAVNNVTM
+155 MPRLAVNNATL
-166 MGTVLKMTDRSHRQ
+166 MGSVLKMTDRSHRQ

-327 ESHCGWAAPEAL
+327 ESHCSWAAPEAL
-339 QRWLQLTHEVEV
+339 QKWLQLTHEVEV
-351 QYYNVKKQNA
+351 QYYNIKKQNA

-422 QQIELLCGFQIVT
+422 QQIELLCGFQIVN
-435 NPGIHSLAAAL
+435 NPGIHTLASAL
-446 NIDPSWMGT
+446 NIDPGWVGT

-474 EIVSPMSIQYAPW
+474 EIVSPMSMQYAAW
-487 LLGRRLSDR
+487 LFGRRFSDR
-496 SSLSSEDQSLWRC
+496 SSLSSEDQSLWKY
-509 PAPALPSTVR
+509 PAPALASAVR
-519 QRLAEPQQHL
+519 QRLVDPQL
-529 HSSQRLVESSGQGQS
+529 APGSQRLVERCAQGQHES
-544 EVSPAWGSRAGRGSL
+544 GRAAHSRAGRVSL
-559 RRTQNLSWGQS
+559 RRMHSLSSGRS
-570 FSLDLAAT
+570 FSSDLPGTSLSSAA
-578 THPASSPATTTTTTT
+578 AS
-593 TSSSSSSSSAAAASP
+593 TSSSSSSATAPAP
-608 SASSTFYSSCST
+608 
-620 SAAAACHGHPV
+620 ACHVHPV
-631 YYHHTTSSY
+631 CYHHATSSY
-640 LLQMDSFLGL
+640 FLQMDSIPDL

-656 SGARCHAESFGD
+656 SGVRGRTESFGD

-673 SDPSIPHLSDPQRP
+673 SDSSIPHLSDHQRVP
-687 CSSAPRLLAA
+687 KLLAPRPNPLA
-697 RPHLL
+697 
-702 TRSMEEPPPGHP
+702 RSTEEAAPGH
-714 PAGAVPTPN
+714 AAVAAPTPN
-723 GGSRQGEASSASP
+723 GGSRHAEAP
-736 GCSLLPESPM
+736 VPPPERLPESPV
-746 VMKKMMMV
+746 VMKKVMV
-754 VNHGMEKASS
+754 VNHGMEKSPS
-764 LGELAQPPP
+764 LGEISHPP
-773 GRAGQSDSSRSHS
+773 AGKHSHSDSSRSHS
-786 PSSTEPETP
+786 PSSTDPETP
-795 SPISDGRPGA
+795 SPISDCRPGS

-820 GEEDSSLAGE
+820 GDEDSSLTGD
-830 EVELGQSKKKFPL
+830 EVDLGQSKKKFPL

>member
-1 MALPLGWALCGLLL
+1 MDVWSRVAVWILCGFLLHQGQ
-15 PLLLPPAAGERAPGA
+15 GERPPGSH
-30 PLDPG
+30 LDET

-43 DPALCHAEEQ
+43 DEPLCHDEDE

-58 AVRNIHKQMDDD
+58 AVCNIHKQMDDD

-111 LWKAWKTSEVYNWT
+111 LWKSWKTSEVYNWT
-125 VEEVVQWLIT
+125 VDEVVQWLIT

-146 RKLQLSGHA
+146 RKLQLSGHS
-155 MPRLAVNNVTM
+155 MPRLAINNATM

-228 SKEHMKKMMKDL
+228 SKEHMKRMMKDL

-255 RLQKAQEEHRSV
+255 RLQKAQEEHRTV

-327 ESHCGWAAPEAL
+327 ESHCSWAAPEAL
-339 QRWLQLTHEVEV
+339 QKWLQLTHEVEV
-351 QYYNVKKQNA
+351 QYYNIKKQNA

-422 QQIELLCGFQIVT
+422 QQIELLCGFQIVN
-435 NPGIHSLAAAL
+435 NPGIHTLVTAL
-446 NIDPSWMGT
+446 NIDPSWVGT

-463 IMTDDVDDLDE
+463 IMTDDLDDLDE
-474 EIVSPMSIQYAPW
+474 EIVSP
-487 LLGRRLSDR
+487 LSM
-496 SSLSSEDQSLWRC
+496 QS
-509 PAPALPSTVR
+509 PTLPSGVR
-519 QRLAEPQQHL
+519 QRILDPQ
-529 HSSQRLVESSGQGQS
+529 HSLGSQRLVESYAHGQNESGQ
-544 EVSPAWGSRAGRGSL
+544 PAHYLAGRVAL
-559 RRTQNLSWGQS
+559 RRMHSLTSGQS
-570 FSLDLAAT
+570 FTSDAHGTSL
-578 THPASSPATTTTTTT
+578 ASATT
-593 TSSSSSSSSAAAASP
+593 TSSTSSSSTTTAS
-608 SASSTFYSSCST
+608 
-620 SAAAACHGHPV
+620 ACHAHPI
-631 YYHHTTSSY
+631 YYHHTSSSY
-640 LLQMDSFLGL
+640 ILQMDSIPDL

-656 SGARCHAESFGD
+656 SGIRCRTESFGD
-668 LTRCD
+668 LTRSD
-673 SDPSIPHLSDPQRP
+673 SDSSFLHMSDHQRIPG
-687 CSSAPRLLAA
+687 SAPKLLPARAPLLPRPAEEAA
-697 RPHLL
+697 SGL
-702 TRSMEEPPPGHP
+702 PPSC
-714 PAGAVPTPN
+714 VPTSN
-723 GGSRQGEASSASP
+723 GGGKHGEAASL
-736 GCSLLPESPM
+736 GALQERLSESP
-746 VMKKMMMV
+746 VVVKKMMML
-754 VNHGMEKASS
+754 NHGLEKSSS
-764 LGELAQPPP
+764 LGEISHPA
-773 GRAGQSDSSRSHS
+773 AGKQSHSDSSRSHS
-786 PSSTEPETP
+786 PSSTEPDTP
-795 SPISDGRPGA
+795 SPVSDSRPSN
-805 AKSTRIPQLAAKKSP
+805 AKNTRIPQLATKKTA
-820 GEEDSSLAGE
+820 GEEDSASTGE
-830 EVELGQSKKKFPL
+830 ETDSSQGKKKFPL

>member
-1 MALPLGWALCGLLL
+1 
-15 PLLLPPAAGERAPGA
+15 
-30 PLDPG
+30 
-35 AIAEFCRI
+35 
-43 DPALCHAEEQ
+43 
-53 QLSFE
+53 
-58 AVRNIHKQMDDD
+58 MDDD

-111 LWKAWKTSEVYNWT
+111 LWKAWKASEVYNWT
-125 VEEVVQWLIT
+125 VDEVVQWLIT

-146 RKLQLSGHA
+146 RRLQLTGHA
-155 MPRLAVNNVTM
+155 MPRLAITNATM
-166 MGTVLKMTDRSHRQ
+166 TGAVLKMTDRSHRQ

-255 RLQKAQEEHRSV
+255 RLQKAQEEHRTV
-267 EVEKVHLEKKLQDEI
+267 EVEKVSLEKRLQDEI
-282 SIAKQEAHRLR
+282 SMAKQEAHRLR

-327 ESHCGWAAPEAL
+327 ESHSSWAAPEAL
-339 QRWLQLTHEVEV
+339 QKWLQLTHEVEV

-361 EKQLLVAKEGA
+361 EKQLLLAKEGA

-422 QQIELLCGFQIVT
+422 QQIEMLCGFQIVN
-435 NPGIHSLAAAL
+435 NPGIHALVAAL
-446 NIDPSWMGT
+446 NIDPAWVGSASAT
-455 PRPNPSHF
+455 RANASHF
-463 IMTDDVDDLDE
+463 IMTDDMDDLDE
-474 EIVSPMSIQYAPW
+474 EIVSPISM
-487 LLGRRLSDR
+487 
-496 SSLSSEDQSLWRC
+496 QS
-509 PAPALPSTVR
+509 PSLPSSVR
-519 QRLAEPQQHL
+519 QRLVDPQL
-529 HSSQRLVESSGQGQS
+529 ALGSQRDL
-544 EVSPAWGSRAGRGSL
+544 SRS
-559 RRTQNLSWGQS
+559 
-570 FSLDLAAT
+570 
-578 THPASSPATTTTTTT
+578 
-593 TSSSSSSSSAAAASP
+593 
-608 SASSTFYSSCST
+608 
-620 SAAAACHGHPV
+620 
-631 YYHHTTSSY
+631 
-640 LLQMDSFLGL
+640 
-650 PPPDVT
+650 
-656 SGARCHAESFGD
+656 
-668 LTRCD
+668 D
-673 SDPSIPHLSDPQRP
+673 SDSSIPHLSDNQRISGS
-687 CSSAPRLLAA
+687 SSASKLLTA
-697 RPHLL
+697 RPPAAGLL
-702 TRSMEEPPPGHP
+702 NKSMEEVGPSSL
-714 PAGAVPTPN
+714 PTL
-723 GGSRQGEASSASP
+723 GGPSP
-736 GCSLLPESPM
+736 GASCSRHSEGGPSSLPEHLAESPI
-746 VMKKMMMV
+746 VLKKALML
-754 VNHGMEKASS
+754 NHGGLEKSTS
-764 LGELAQPPP
+764 LGEISHSGGGASGASRHSP
-773 GRAGQSDSSRSHS
+773 SDSSRSHS

-795 SPISDGRPGA
+795 SPTSEGGRPNSKGN
-805 AKSTRIPQLAAKKSP
+805 SRIPHLASKKSAAG
-820 GEEDSSLAGE
+820 GEEDSGSTGE
-830 EVELGQSKKKFPL
+830 ETDSGPGKKKFPL

>member
-1 MALPLGWALCGLLL
+1 MWILCGFLLHQGQ
-15 PLLLPPAAGERAPGA
+15 GERPPGTY
-30 PLDPG
+30 LDET

-43 DPALCHAEEQ
+43 DEPLCHIEDE

-58 AVRNIHKQMDDD
+58 AVCNIHKQMDDD

-111 LWKAWKTSEVYNWT
+111 LWKSWKTSEVYNWT
-125 VEEVVQWLIT
+125 VDEVVQWLIT

-155 MPRLAVNNVTM
+155 MPRLAINNATM

-228 SKEHMKKMMKDL
+228 SKEHVKRMMKDL

-255 RLQKAQEEHRSV
+255 RLQKAQEEHRTV

-327 ESHCGWAAPEAL
+327 ESHCSWAAPEAL
-339 QRWLQLTHEVEV
+339 QKWLQLTHEVEV
-351 QYYNVKKQNA
+351 QYYNIKKQNA

-422 QQIELLCGFQIVT
+422 HQIELLCGFQIVN
-435 NPGIHSLAAAL
+435 NPGIHTLVTAL
-446 NIDPSWMGT
+446 NIDPSWVGT
-455 PRPNPSHF
+455 SRPNPAHF
-463 IMTDDVDDLDE
+463 IMTDDLDDLDE
-474 EIVSPMSIQYAPW
+474 EIVSPMSMQSAP
-487 LLGRRLSDR
+487 
-496 SSLSSEDQSLWRC
+496 
-509 PAPALPSTVR
+509 LPSGVR
-519 QRLAEPQQHL
+519 QRVVDPQ
-529 HSSQRLVESSGQGQS
+529 HSLGSQR
-544 EVSPAWGSRAGRGSL
+544 
-559 RRTQNLSWGQS
+559 
-570 FSLDLAAT
+570 
-578 THPASSPATTTTTTT
+578 
-593 TSSSSSSSSAAAASP
+593 
-608 SASSTFYSSCST
+608 
-620 SAAAACHGHPV
+620 
-631 YYHHTTSSY
+631 
-640 LLQMDSFLGL
+640 
-650 PPPDVT
+650 
-656 SGARCHAESFGD
+656 D
-668 LTRCD
+668 LTHSD
-673 SDPSIPHLSDPQRP
+673 SDSSFPYMSDHQRIPG
-687 CSSAPRLLAA
+687 SAPKLLAA
-697 RPHLL
+697 RAPLL
-702 TRSMEEPPPGHP
+702 TRCAEEVASGHP
-714 PAGAVPTPN
+714 AGCTPTSN
-723 GGSRQGEASSASP
+723 GGSRHGEASSLGA
-736 GCSLLPESPM
+736 LQERLAESP
-746 VMKKMMMV
+746 VVAKKMMML
-754 VNHGMEKASS
+754 NHGMEKSAS
-764 LGELAQPPP
+764 LGEISHATA
-773 GRAGQSDSSRSHS
+773 GRQSHSDSSRSHS
-786 PSSTEPETP
+786 PSSTEPDTP
-795 SPISDGRPGA
+795 SPISDSRPGN
-805 AKSTRIPQLAAKKSP
+805 AKNTRIPQLAAKKNA
-820 GEEDSSLAGE
+820 GEEDSGSTGE
-830 EVELGQSKKKFPL
+830 ETDSSQGKKKFPL